1 MKAEEPFSSREAE
14 NDFVVIVKEATV
26 HMILH
31 TYIHLMSVPF
41 SFCFFF
47 SLTIC
52 SGLGGV
58 RSLASTRALLV
69 WALPTQRPPC
79 LNQYQ
84 LSCVLPNQPLI

>member
-41 SFCFFF
+41 SFCFF
-47 SLTIC
+47 SL
-52 SGLGGV
+52 
-58 RSLASTRALLV
+58 
-69 WALPTQRPPC
+69 
-79 LNQYQ
+79 
-84 LSCVLPNQPLI
+84 